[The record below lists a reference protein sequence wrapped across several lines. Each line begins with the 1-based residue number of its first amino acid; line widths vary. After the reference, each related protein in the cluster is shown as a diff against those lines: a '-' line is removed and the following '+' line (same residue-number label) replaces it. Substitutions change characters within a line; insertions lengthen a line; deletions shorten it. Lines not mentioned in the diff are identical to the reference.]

1 MPSGLDFDV
10 KDRIK
15 QSTDIV
21 DLIGSDIQ
29 LRRQG
34 SIFVGHCPWHD
45 DSCPS
50 FQVNPTKQSWVCWP
64 CSIRGDVFDYVM
76 RRESVDFREAMVILA
91 ERAGIALT
99 MVQKKVV
106 KGTVQDKQTLY
117 KAMAWAEAVY
127 HDCLMT
133 SEAAIPVREYLAQR
147 GITDESIETFQIG
160 FAPLAWSWL
169 VDRSRQTEFS
179 PEILEACGLVSA
191 NQNGNWYE
199 RFRGRVI
206 FPIRDTQQRAIALGG
221 RVVPGIY
228 GTEEEPRGKYVNS
241 PETRLFSKS
250 QQLFGLNLYARDP
263 IARQRELAVVE
274 GYTDVVAAWQIGL
287 RNVVAALGTALNER
301 HIRLLKRFAD
311 KITLVL
317 DGDEAGQKRANEILD
332 LFVAQDVDLRV
343 LSLPDGL
350 DPFDYF
356 RTHGAEPFQK
366 LVESAPD
373 AVAHKILTETAGIDL
388 VNDTH
393 RANQALENIL
403 RTLAAVPAR
412 LFADSPSLSL
422 RQDQMIM
429 RLARQFKIDR
439 DRIRTRLN
447 DLRSSN
453 RPARFAVEDD
463 AKTRIDLDKCDRKE
477 SELIQILSQDP
488 SLLDFAIENVSPEQ
502 FSPGPLRK
510 IYELMEECFHA
521 GKEVGYEQLMLELED
536 PDLKAV
542 VDQLFDEATEKRKTL
557 ESGDGTM
564 DGGLQSQL
572 QSIVV
577 AFQEL
582 VTESG
587 KRQKISQ
594 LQERQLNEQEEAH
607 ALEELLNQVRHR
619 QGLLRPKDG

>member
-1 MPSGLDFDV
+1 MSSGLDFDV

-34 SIFVGHCPWHD
+34 SIYVGHCPWHD
-45 DSCPS
+45 DSRPS
-50 FQVNPTKQSWVCWP
+50 FQVNQTKQSWVCWP

-91 ERAGIALT
+91 ERAGIALSK
-99 MVQKKVV
+99 VQKKVV
-106 KGTVQDKQTLY
+106 KGSVQDKQTLY

-127 HDCLMT
+127 HDCLLT
-133 SEAAIPVREYLAQR
+133 SEAAIPVRNYLADR

-169 VDRSRQTEFS
+169 VDRSRQTEFT

-191 NQNGNWYE
+191 NQGGNWYE

-206 FPIRDTQQRAIALGG
+206 FPIRDTQQRPIALGG
-221 RVVPGIY
+221 RVVPGLY
-228 GTEEEPRGKYVNS
+228 GSEEEPRGKYVNS

-263 IARQRELAVVE
+263 IARQRQLTVVE
-274 GYTDVVAAWQIGL
+274 GYTDVVAAWQSGA

-311 KITLVL
+311 QITLVL
-317 DGDEAGQKRANEILD
+317 DGDAAGQKRANEILD

-343 LSLPDGL
+343 LSLPEGM

-356 RTHGAEPFQK
+356 QTQGAESFQK
-366 LVESAPD
+366 LVATAPD
-373 AVAHKILTETAGIDL
+373 AVAHKISTETAGIDL
-388 VNDTH
+388 INDTH
-393 RANQALENIL
+393 RANQALENVL
-403 RTLAAVPAR
+403 KTLAAVPAK
-412 LFADSPSLSL
+412 LFAESPSLSL
-422 RQDQMIM
+422 RHDQIII

-439 DRIRTRLN
+439 ERIRTRLN
-447 DLRSSN
+447 ELRKSL
-453 RPARFAVEDD
+453 RPARFTEENESIE
-463 AKTRIDLDKCDRKE
+463 KIDLTKLDRKE
-477 SELIQILSQDP
+477 SELVQILIQDP
-488 SLLDFAIENVSPEQ
+488 SLLDFAVENVSPEQ
-502 FSPGPLRK
+502 FSVGPLQK
-510 IYELMEECFHA
+510 IFELMDECFQT
-521 GKEVGYEQLMLELED
+521 GKEVGYDQLMLELED

-542 VDQLFDEATEKRKTL
+542 VGQLYEEATEKQELIEAGDEAL
-557 ESGDGTM
+557 EFA
-564 DGGLQSQL
+564 LQNQL
-572 QSIVV
+572 QSIVL

-582 VTESG
+582 ATDSV
-587 KRQKISQ
+587 KRQTISQ
-594 LQERQLNEQEEAH
+594 LQERQLDEQEEAT
-607 ALEELLNQVRHR
+607 ALEDLLNQMRHR

>member
-1 MPSGLDFDV
+1 MSSGLDFDV

-15 QSTDIV
+15 QATDIV

-34 SIFVGHCPWHD
+34 AMYVGHCPWHD
-45 DSCPS
+45 DSRPS
-50 FQVNPTKQSWVCWP
+50 FQVNPSKQSWVCWP
-64 CSIRGDVFDYVM
+64 CAIRGDVFDYVM

-99 MVQKKVV
+99 TVQKKVR
-106 KGTVQDKQTLY
+106 KGSAQDKQTLY

-127 HDCLMT
+127 HDCLLT
-133 SEAAIPVREYLAQR
+133 SEAAIPVREYLAER
-147 GITDESIETFQIG
+147 GITDESIEKFQIG

-169 VDRSRQTEFS
+169 VDRSRQTEFT

-191 NQNGNWYE
+191 NQSGNWYE

-263 IARQRELAVVE
+263 IARQRQLTVVE
-274 GYTDVVAAWQIGL
+274 GYTDVMAAWQAGL
-287 RNVVAALGTALNER
+287 RNVVAALGTALNDR

-311 KITLVL
+311 QITLVL

-343 LSLPDGL
+343 LSLPKGL
-350 DPFDYF
+350 DPFDF
-356 RTHGAEPFQK
+356 FQTHGAEKFQE
-366 LVESAPD
+366 LVQTAPD
-373 AVAHKILTETAGIDL
+373 AVAHKIITETVGVDL

-393 RANQALENIL
+393 RANQALESIL
-403 RTLAAVPAR
+403 KTLAAVPAK
-412 LFADSPSLSL
+412 LFAESPSLSL
-422 RQDQMIM
+422 RQDQVIM

-439 DRIRTRLN
+439 ERIRARLN
-447 DLRSSN
+447 ELRSALGPVRSS
-453 RPARFAVEDD
+453 AADETK
-463 AKTRIDLDKCDRKE
+463 AKIDLGKCDRKE
-477 SELIQILSQDP
+477 SELIQILTQDS

-502 FSPGPLRK
+502 FSVGPLRK
-510 IYELMEECFHA
+510 IYEVMEDCFQS
-521 GKEVGYEQLMLELED
+521 GNEVGYEQLMLELED
-536 PDLKAV
+536 PDLKAI

-557 ESGDGTM
+557 NAVDGSGSAE
-564 DGGLQSQL
+564 LQTQL
-572 QSIVV
+572 QSVV
-577 AFQEL
+577 LAFQAL
-582 VTESG
+582 TAESG
-587 KRQKISQ
+587 KRQTISQ
-594 LQERQLNEQEEAH
+594 LQERQLNEEEEAT
-607 ALEELLNQVRHR
+607 ALEELLNQVRHG